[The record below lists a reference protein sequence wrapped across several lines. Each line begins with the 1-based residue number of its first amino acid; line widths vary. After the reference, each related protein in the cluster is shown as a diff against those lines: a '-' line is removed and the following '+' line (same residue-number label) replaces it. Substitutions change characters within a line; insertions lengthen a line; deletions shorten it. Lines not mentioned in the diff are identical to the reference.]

1 MTITQLQREISRRS
15 HIDFSN
21 ARVSRAGMR
30 AVRCLVLLLLL
41 VQDIFIALYAVAS
54 FPFCVLARISP
65 PSRRHGV

>member
-30 AVRCLVLLLLL
+30 AVRCLFLLLLP
-41 VQDIFIALYAVAS
+41 VQ
-54 FPFCVLARISP
+54 VLSWT
-65 PSRRHGV
+65 G